1 MTHPN
6 GMYARSRTRRPA
18 AALVAAAL
26 VAAALAGAFPA
37 AAAKKAGPAGPRLAK
52 FPATVETLANG
63 LKVILIEDHSVP
75 VVSRWTFYRV
85 GARNERPGITG
96 ISHYIEH
103 MMFNGAEKYG
113 PKEFDRIL
121 ESNGGYSNAYTSE
134 DMTAYYED
142 FASDILE
149 LCIDLDSDRMRS
161 LAFDPKFVV
170 SEMGVVRE
178 ERRLSVDNS
187 IDGVMWEELSALA
200 YKAHPYGWGVIGW
213 DSDLAAI
220 TRDDAV
226 TYWKSY
232 YSPNNA
238 VLVIVGDFET
248 KRALELVRTYY
259 GDIPAQPPVPPV
271 RTVEP
276 EQWGER
282 RGELRRSAEMPA
294 LLVGYHIPNVKS
306 HDIYALDVLQIVLSG
321 GESSR
326 LYKKL
331 VRDLGIAVYAQ
342 ANAEWKIDPGLFTF
356 DVKLKPGMDPAAGE
370 RALYDELDAIAA
382 GGITAA
388 ELEKAKNRVL
398 SSFYNGIQT
407 VNGKANRIGRYELLF
422 GDFNEIYK
430 VQDRY
435 QAVTVEDVKRVA
447 GEYFKKTNRNVMTLI
462 PEA

>member
-1 MTHPN
+1 
-6 GMYARSRTRRPA
+6 
-18 AALVAAAL
+18 
-26 VAAALAGAFPA
+26 
-37 AAAKKAGPAGPRLAK
+37 
-52 FPATVETLANG
+52 
-63 LKVILIEDHSVP
+63 
-75 VVSRWTFYRV
+75 
-85 GARNERPGITG
+85 
-96 ISHYIEH
+96 
-103 MMFNGAEKYG
+103 
-113 PKEFDRIL
+113 
-121 ESNGGYSNAYTSE
+121 
-134 DMTAYYED
+134 
-142 FASDILE
+142 
-149 LCIDLDSDRMRS
+149 
-161 LAFDPKFVV
+161 
-170 SEMGVVRE
+170 
-178 ERRLSVDNS
+178 
-187 IDGVMWEELSALA
+187 
-200 YKAHPYGWGVIGW
+200 
-213 DSDLAAI
+213 
-220 TRDDAV
+220 
-226 TYWKSY
+226 
-232 YSPNNA
+232 
-238 VLVIVGDFET
+238 
-248 KRALELVRTYY
+248 
-259 GDIPAQPPVPPV
+259 
-271 RTVEP
+271 
-276 EQWGER
+276 
-282 RGELRRSAEMPA
+282 MPA